1 MKYYYSVAKDIKKEL
16 KIKRSTFIAYL
27 HYVKTMQE
35 AKEFISQVAA
45 EHKTANHNCWAY
57 IVGEK
62 GETFHS
68 SDAGEP
74 SGTAGQPMLNA
85 LKKHKMTNIVAVVT
99 RYFGGVKLGI
109 RGLIEAYGKT
119 VEAAIELSPLKKLV
133 KLISYKISCGY
144 NIAEQLKYKIEK
156 LSAEI
161 VNVDY
166 VADVTISITI
176 EEHLKDDLEKYLI
189 ELEKAGKLK
198 IIATNKKI
206 TTENTENTEKN

>member
-1 MKYYYSVAKDIKKEL
+1 MKYYYSVAKDREKEL
-16 KIKRSTFIAYL
+16 KIKRSTFIAHL
-27 HYVKTMQE
+27 HYVQTMQE
-35 AKEFISQVAA
+35 AKEYISNIAD

-85 LKKHKMTNIVAVVT
+85 LKKHEMTNVVAVVT

-109 RGLIEAYGKT
+109 RGLIEAYGET
-119 VEAAIELSPLKKLV
+119 VEAAIDISPLKKLL
-133 KLISYKISCGY
+133 KLSSYKISCGY
-144 NIAEQLKYKIEK
+144 DLADQLKYKIEQLK
-156 LSAEI
+156 AEI
-161 VNVDY
+161 SNVEY
-166 VADVTISITI
+166 AADVTITISI
-176 EEHLKDDLEKYLI
+176 EEHLKGDLEKYLI

-198 IIATNKKI
+198 IIN
-206 TTENTENTEKN
+206 N

>member
-1 MKYYYSVAKDIKKEL
+1 MKYYYSVTKDRRKEL
-16 KIKRSTFIAYL
+16 KIKRSTFIAHL
-27 HYVKTMQE
+27 HYVETMQD
-35 AKEFISQVAA
+35 AKKYISKIAD
-45 EHKTANHNCWAY
+45 EHKTANHNCWAF

-109 RGLIEAYGKT
+109 RGLIEAYGET
-119 VEAAIELSPLKKLV
+119 IEAAIELSPLKKLI
-133 KLISYKISCGY
+133 KLSSYKISCEY
-144 NIAEQLKYKIEK
+144 DLADQLKYKIK
-156 LSAEI
+156 QLKAEI
-161 VNVDY
+161 KKVEY
-166 VADVTISITI
+166 TAEVTILISIEDHI
-176 EEHLKDDLEKYLI
+176 KDNLEKYLI

-198 IIATNKKI
+198 ILATNKD
-206 TTENTENTEKN
+206 

>member
-1 MKYYYSVAKDIKKEL
+1 MKYYYSVTKDRRKEL
-16 KIKRSTFIAYL
+16 KIKRSTFIAHL
-27 HYVKTMQE
+27 HYVETMQD
-35 AKEFISQVAA
+35 AKKYISKIAD
-45 EHKTANHNCWAY
+45 EHKTANHNCWAF

-109 RGLIEAYGKT
+109 RGLIEAYGET
-119 VEAAIELSPLKKLV
+119 IEAAIELSPLKKLI
-133 KLISYKISCGY
+133 KLSSYKISCEY
-144 NIAEQLKYKIEK
+144 DLADQLKYKIK
-156 LSAEI
+156 QLKAEI
-161 VNVDY
+161 KKVEY
-166 VADVTISITI
+166 TAEVTILISIEDHI
-176 EEHLKDDLEKYLI
+176 KDNLEKYLI

-198 IIATNKKI
+198 II
-206 TTENTENTEKN
+206 

>member
-1 MKYYYSVAKDIKKEL
+1 MKYYYSVTKDRKKEL
-16 KIKRSTFIAYL
+16 KIKRSTFIAHL
-27 HYVKTMQE
+27 HYAKTMQE
-35 AKEFISQVAA
+35 AKEYISTIAD

-85 LKKHKMTNIVAVVT
+85 LKKYEMTNIVAVVT

-109 RGLIEAYGKT
+109 RGLIEAYGET
-119 VEAAIELSPLKKLV
+119 VETAIKISPLKKLI
-133 KLISYKISCGY
+133 KLCSYKITCGY
-144 NIAEQLKYKIEK
+144 DLADQLKYKIEQ
-156 LSAEI
+156 LNAEI
-161 VNVDY
+161 NNVDY
-166 VADVTISITI
+166 AADVTISISI
-176 EEHLKDDLEKYLI
+176 ENYLKDNLEKYLI

-198 IIATNKKI
+198 IIK
-206 TTENTENTEKN
+206 

>member
-1 MKYYYSVAKDIKKEL
+1 MEYFYSVSKDRHIEV
-16 KIKRSTFIAYL
+16 KIKRSTFIGHL
-27 HYVKTMQE
+27 HYVETMQE
-35 AKEFISQVAA
+35 AKECISKISV

-62 GETFHS
+62 GQTFHS

-109 RGLIEAYGKT
+109 RGLIEAYGQS
-119 VEAAIELSPLKKLV
+119 VENAVTYAPLKKLM
-133 KLISYKISCGY
+133 KYQEYKITTTY
-144 NIAEQLKYKIEK
+144 DFAETLKHRISK
-156 LSAEI
+156 LNAEI
-161 VNVDY
+161 VRIDY
-166 VADVTISITI
+166 TSEVVLQIRI
-176 EEHLKDDLEKYLI
+176 EEYEKSELENYLI

-198 IIATNKKI
+198 MS
-206 TTENTENTEKN
+206 

>member
-1 MKYYYSVAKDIKKEL
+1 MKYYYSTTNDRKKEL
-16 KIKRSTFIAYL
+16 KIKRSTFIAHL

-35 AKEFISQVAA
+35 AKKYISSIAD

-85 LKKHKMTNIVAVVT
+85 LKKHEMTNIVAVVT

-109 RGLIEAYGKT
+109 RGLIEAYGET
-119 VEAAIELSPLKKLV
+119 VETAIVASPLKKLIR
-133 KLISYKISCGY
+133 LSSFKISCGY
-144 NIAEQLKYKIEK
+144 DLAEQLKYKIVQLK
-156 LSAEI
+156 AE
-161 VNVDY
+161 VSNMDY
-166 VADVTISITI
+166 AADVTISISI

-189 ELEKAGKLK
+189 ELERAGKLK
-198 IIATNKKI
+198 IIATNK
-206 TTENTENTEKN
+206 NQQ